1 MSQLKVDEINGN
13 SLSENESGYG
23 ESVVLLH
30 SSASSGAQW
39 RGVTAGL
46 EDRFQVAT
54 PDLYGYGDAAAW
66 HGEKPLTLADEA
78 ALVAS
83 TLAQCPGP
91 VHLVGH
97 SYGGAVALRVALDH
111 VDKLRSLTLIEPVAF
126 HLLQGPVATDRVLLD
141 EIHSVAQAVWDAA
154 AQGDYWN
161 GMAGFVDYWNGVGAW
176 ANIKE
181 DTRRL
186 LAPLITK
193 VALDFAAT
201 FRETTTL
208 DAYRWLDLPAL
219 VVCSERSPAP
229 TRRITDLLMSTLPNS
244 RYAVIKNAGHMAP
257 LTHADAVGAAIAEHL
272 STATSSPISAAALN
286 NTAGVVRIAL

>member
-1 MSQLKVDEINGN
+1 MTDIEVDNITDISRAQHETG
-13 SLSENESGYG
+13 SG

-39 RGVTAGL
+39 RGVAAAL
-46 EDRFQVAT
+46 DDRFQIAT
-54 PDLYGYGDAAAW
+54 PDLYGYGATPAW
-66 HGEKPLTLADEA
+66 PGEKPLTLADEA
-78 ALVAS
+78 ALVSA
-83 TLAQCPGP
+83 TLAECSGP

-111 VDKLRSLTLIEPVAF
+111 ADKLSSLTLIEPVAF
-126 HLLQGPVATDRVLLD
+126 HLLQGPIATDRLLMD
-141 EIHSVAQAVWDAA
+141 EIHAVAQAVWTAA

-161 GMAGFVDYWNGVGAW
+161 GMGGFVDYWNGAGAW
-176 ANIKE
+176 SNIKE
-181 DTRRL
+181 DTRRT
-186 LAPLITK
+186 LAPLISK

-201 FRETTTL
+201 FRETTPL

-219 VVCSERSPAP
+219 VVCSECSPAP

-257 LTHADAVGAAIAEHL
+257 LTHADAVGAAIVEHL
-272 STATSSPISAAALN
+272 STTTRPMNAATLSD
-286 NTAGVVRIAL
+286 TAGVVRIAL